1 MEGEE
6 QCVQLFTAKKK
17 KKTRPKFFCFS
28 FLFDTF
34 FTGQFEQDAR
44 VNVDKVI
51 LFQVVG

>member
-6 QCVQLFTAKKK
+6 QRVQLFTAKK

-44 VNVDKVI
+44 VDVYKVI